1 MLGCNMLILKQLGL
15 LILLLTTVQLKAQL
29 QNSTSKNQSF
39 LEDLSQLHTP
49 LATTDSSR
57 FYVRSAIGEPWT
69 QTNQYSN
76 VGIMDAVFGTGG
88 WTQAYFEST
97 NIEELFGEDVSLI
110 FIDGGDDGAL
120 AFQEFL
126 STYKEQIED
135 WVYEGG
141 RLLLNAAPNE
151 GGNINFG
158 FDSTMLNYGP
168 NFITHVESVD
178 SNHWVLNGPAQPVQN
193 TYVGDFFAHAFISG
207 EQLEVILKD
216 SSSLELPVLAE
227 KFWGDGLVLFG
238 GMTSTQWHLPLTEA
252 LHFKMNLLSYL
263 EGFQPCNMELL
274 CPDNLVIELSS
285 TCCSTNVYFD
295 EPFLEGNCFS
305 EIFQTAGGLSG
316 ADYSLGTTLNVYEAI
331 NEFGDTLHCSFEI
344 LVIDPNDPAGDGEY
358 FSLNGIVHTEN
369 DNRIDGATVSVNGGY
384 LSSVTDTDGAYSF
397 EAQILEGSTLE
408 FDVNYEDYLTNGVT
422 TFDLTIITK
431 HILGIK
437 ALDSPYKMI
446 AADVNNSKTITTL
459 DLIHIR
465 RAILQQIQEF
475 PGKDSWLFIP
485 ADQNIELSNPWAYED
500 HLTVDNIQADQAIDF
515 MAIKVGDVS
524 GSANFNPQFVKLED

>member
-1 MLGCNMLILKQLGL
+1 MLGCNMFVFKQLGL

-39 LEDLSQLHTP
+39 LEDLSELHTP
-49 LATTDSSR
+49 LTTTDSSR

-88 WTQAYFEST
+88 WTQAFFEST

-135 WVYEGG
+135 WVSGGG

-151 GGNINFG
+151 GGDINFG
-158 FDSTMLNYGP
+158 FDNTILNYGP
-168 NFITHVESVD
+168 NFITHVETVD
-178 SNHWVLNGPAQPVQN
+178 SNHWVLSGPAQPVQN
-193 TYVGDFFAHAFISG
+193 NYVGDFFAHAFISG

-216 SSSLELPVLAE
+216 SSSSELPVLAE
-227 KFWGDGLVLFG
+227 KFWGAGLVLFG

-263 EGFQPCNMELL
+263 DGFQPCNMELL
-274 CPDNLVIELSS
+274 CPDNLVVELSS
-285 TCCSTNVYFD
+285 TCCSTNVYYD
-295 EPFLEGNCFS
+295 EPFLDGNCSS
-305 EIFQTAGGLSG
+305 EIIQTAGDLSG
-316 ADYSLGTTLNVYEAI
+316 ADYSLGTTLNMYEAY
-331 NEFGDTLHCSFEI
+331 NEFGDTLSCSFEI
-344 LVIDPNDPAGDGEY
+344 LVIDPNDPTGDGEY
-358 FSLNGIVHTEN
+358 FSINGIVHTEN
-369 DNRIDGATVSVNGGY
+369 DKRIDGATVSINGGY
-384 LSSVTDTDGAYSF
+384 LSSITDTDGAYNF
-397 EAQILEGSTLE
+397 AAQILEGSTLE
-408 FDVNYEDYLTNGVT
+408 FDVNYEDFLTNGVT

-431 HILGIK
+431 HILGIE

-459 DLIHIR
+459 DLIYIR

-475 PGKDSWLFIP
+475 PEKDSWLFIP
-485 ADQNIELSNPWAYED
+485 ADQNIELSNPWAYEED
-500 HLTVDNIQADQAIDF
+500 LIIDNIQTDQAIDF
-515 MAIKVGDVS
+515 IAIKVGDVS
-524 GSANFNPQFVKLED
+524 DSANFNPQFVKQED

>member
-1 MLGCNMLILKQLGL
+1 MLGCKMLDFKQFGL
-15 LILLLTTVQLKAQL
+15 FLLLLASVQFNAQS
-29 QNSTSKNQSF
+29 QNSTSKNQTL

-49 LATTDSSR
+49 LTTTDSSR

-97 NIEELFGEDVSLI
+97 NIEELFGEDVSII
-110 FIDGGDDGAL
+110 FIDGGDDGAI

-135 WVYEGG
+135 WVSDGG

-151 GGNINFG
+151 GGDIQFG
-158 FDSTMLNYGP
+158 FDNTVLNYGP
-168 NFITHVESVD
+168 NYITHVETVD
-178 SNHWVLNGPAQPVQN
+178 SNHWVLNGPAQPVHN
-193 TYVGDFFAHAFISG
+193 SYIGDFFAHAFISG

-252 LHFKMNLLSYL
+252 LHFKMNLLSYM

-274 CPDNLVIELSS
+274 CPDNLVVELGS

-305 EIFQTAGGLSG
+305 EIIQTSGDLSG

-331 NEFGDTLHCSFEI
+331 NEFGDTLNCSFEI
-344 LVIDPNDPAGDGEY
+344 LVLNPNDPTGNGEY
-358 FSLNGIVHTEN
+358 FSINGVVHTEN
-369 DNRIDGATVSVNGGY
+369 DKRIDGATVSVNGGY
-384 LSSVTDTDGAYSF
+384 LSSLTDTDGAYSF
-397 EAQILEGSTLE
+397 ESQILKGSTVGFE
-408 FDVNYEDYLTNGVT
+408 VNYEDFLTNGVT
-422 TFDLTIITK
+422 TYDLTIITK
-431 HILGIK
+431 HILGIE

-475 PGKDSWLFIP
+475 PGKDAWMFIP
-485 ADQNIELSNPWAYED
+485 ADQDIDLSNPWAYNED
-500 HLTVDNIQADQAIDF
+500 LIIDNIQADQAVDF
-515 MAIKVGDVS
+515 IAIKVGDVS
-524 GSANFNPQFVKLED
+524 NSANFNSQLVKEED